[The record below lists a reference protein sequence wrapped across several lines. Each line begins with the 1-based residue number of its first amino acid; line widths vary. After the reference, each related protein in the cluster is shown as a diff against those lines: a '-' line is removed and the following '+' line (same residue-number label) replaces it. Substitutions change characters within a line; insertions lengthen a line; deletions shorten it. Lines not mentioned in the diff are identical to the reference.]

1 MKVLRSVVL
10 GLGLLLVVSP
20 TTPCP
25 IGHAQ
30 SGAVAFAKPKALSS
44 TAYMLVL
51 KQRIS
56 DLVFAWHYRI
66 TAYTKVRFQVS
77 GHRPKF

>member
-1 MKVLRSVVL
+1 VKVLRSVVL

-25 IGHAQ
+25 FAHAQ

-51 KQRIS
+51 KQRIN
-56 DLVFAWHYRI
+56 DLVLACYYRI
-66 TAYTKVRFQVS
+66 TEYTKVHFQVS